1 MTSVILEIEG
11 KSIFPVKNASLAH
24 SLNKSIAIKSA
35 TLSCIVTRDFKD
47 FLSLL
52 NIRKILLCRLYIDN
66 KLFLEG
72 FINDELV
79 YYKDDANGGT
89 ELNIRLLDR
98 FVGLIASDLITSRP
112 KGTLQSFLSD
122 ALTELG
128 YASEIF
134 INSYQRNIKTARDF
148 LKSSGNININKPLK
162 AFQRASLVEEESS
175 DLIGECLSINK
186 VILISNGY
194 DTLTFEEPNL
204 KGKSVYSAYRNI
216 DSYRAEGSIVSME
229 KYGEMGDA
237 SSLTPSVVITLNSYS
252 KSAKSD
258 NNSAVVS
265 PNIYG
270 IPHVIRLNRVSMQ
283 ASYQD
288 ISGMMNFAF
297 AGIKA
302 RSNSFII
309 RIAGVKFDDNLD
321 FFQPN
326 RTINVQDDKYGLD
339 TDMIILD
346 ARLDIDAESGSSLT
360 LNVCFEESFQD
371 NVSIK
376 QKGRILRWAIST

>member
-1 MTSVILEIEG
+1 MTSVVLEING
-11 KSIFPVKNASLAH
+11 QITFPVKNVSLGH

-35 TLSCIVTRDFKD
+35 TVSCVVTKNFKD
-47 FLSLL
+47 FLALL
-52 NIRKILLCRLYIDN
+52 NIKKILLCRLYIDN

-72 FINDELV
+72 FINDKLV
-79 YYKDDANGGT
+79 HYRDDANGGT

-112 KGTLQSFLSD
+112 KGSLQSFLSD

-128 YASEIF
+128 YVSPIF
-134 INSYQRNIKTARDF
+134 INSYDKKIKTARDF
-148 LKSSGNININKPLK
+148 LQSSGIDINKPLK
-162 AFQRASLVEEESS
+162 AFQRSSLVEEDSGN
-175 DLIGECLSINK
+175 LIGECLSINK

-194 DTLTFEEPNL
+194 DTLTFEQPNL

-216 DSYRAEGSIVSME
+216 ESHRAEGSIVSVE

-252 KSAKSD
+252 KSTKSD
-258 NNSAVVS
+258 NNSSVVS
-265 PNIYG
+265 PNLYG
-270 IPHVIRLNRVSMQ
+270 IPHVIKLHRVSMQ

-309 RIAGVKFDDNLD
+309 RISGVKFDNNLD

-326 RTINVQDDKYGLD
+326 RTINVQDEKYGLD

-346 ARLDIDAESGSSLT
+346 AKLDIDAESGSDLT

-371 NVSIK
+371 NISIK
-376 QKGRILRWAIST
+376 QKGRILR

>member
-1 MTSVILEIEG
+1 MTSVSIEIEG
-11 KSIFPVKNASLAH
+11 VIYFPVKNVSLAH

-35 TLSCIVTRDFKD
+35 TISCIATKNFKD

-52 NIRKILLCRLYIDN
+52 NIKKILLCRLYIDN
-66 KLFLEG
+66 KIFLEG
-72 FINDELV
+72 FINDKLV
-79 YYKDDANGGT
+79 HYKDDANGGT

-128 YASEIF
+128 YVTQDK
-134 INSYQRNIKTARDF
+134 INTYRRTIKTARDF
-148 LKSSGNININKPLK
+148 LKSTGNININQPLK
-162 AFQRASLVEEESS
+162 AFQRSSLVEE
-175 DLIGECLSINK
+175 DAGNLIGECLSINK

-194 DTLTFEEPNL
+194 DSLTFEEPNI
-204 KGKSVYSAYRNI
+204 KGKSVYNAYRNI
-216 DSYRAEGSIVSME
+216 ESNRVEGSIVSIE

-252 KSAKSD
+252 KSTKSD
-258 NNSAVVS
+258 NNTSVIS
-265 PNIYG
+265 NNIYG
-270 IPHVIRLNRVSMQ
+270 IPHITKIHRVSMQ

-288 ISGMMNFAF
+288 IAGMMDFGF

-302 RSNSFII
+302 RSNSFVI
-309 RIAGVKFDDNLD
+309 RIGGVKFDNNLD

-326 RTINVQDDKYGLD
+326 RTINVQDQKYGLD

-346 ARLDIDAESGSSLT
+346 ARLDIDAESGSGLT
-360 LNVCFEESFQD
+360 LNVCFEESFED

-376 QKGRILRWAIST
+376 QKGKILR